1 MEKMYD
7 KNFVVSSFI
16 EYFHFEREKIF
27 FSNVR
32 KEIWD
37 IYIRILFIIL
47 ESWNITNIEIFRTSI
62 TLITVTVHFQ

>member
-1 MEKMYD
+1 MEKMYK
-7 KNFVVSSFI
+7 KNFVVSSFN

-47 ESWNITNIEIFRTSI
+47 ESWKITNIEIFRTSI